1 MKVGTI
7 FSSSRVNPR
16 LSWVAGHVSTIRAC
30 VHGRTRAHTPA
41 EVAKS
46 DPLATLVIASVVS
59 GEGRGGRDRDRSRK
73 YVRTVDERG
82 KKRGKCVERTGETM
96 SQLKEKRIDK
106 LID

>member
-1 MKVGTI
+1 MGKSPAFMGWRSCFKHYTH
-7 FSSSRVNPR
+7 
-16 LSWVAGHVSTIRAC
+16 AHARA
-30 VHGRTRAHTPA
+30 RTPA

-82 KKRGKCVERTGETM
+82 KKRGKCVERTGETT
-96 SQLKEKRIDK
+96 SQKKDR
-106 LID
+106 